1 MHADLLGAE
10 RSVVVSTP
18 AALSVTGV
26 SKRFGATVA
35 LESASFACERS
46 EVHGLVGENGAGK
59 STLVK
64 ILSGLVANDSGTL
77 QVGGRQVR
85 LWSARDAGKAGIATA
100 FQELSLIPH
109 FTVAQNLL
117 LGHEPVGRL
126 GLVSGRRLLIRA
138 QQVLDYWE
146 ADRLPVDSTV
156 ADLSLADRQR
166 LEIVKALR
174 KEPQILLLD
183 EPTSALG
190 PRDVEWMNRQ
200 VWRLTKLGS
209 AVVFVSHRLGE
220 VRGFCNRVTVLRNG
234 RDVGT
239 LEADQAS
246 DEQIMRL
253 MLGKEVS
260 AQYRTKAAAI
270 SSSDEPV
277 VEVEGLGGGREL
289 RSATLTIGRGEIV
302 GVAGLQGHGQRQL
315 FMTLFG
321 AARRDRGSIR
331 VGGRPVQFRHPV
343 NAVRSRIG
351 ISLVPEDRKHE
362 GLFLEMSVR
371 DNMSLPSLSRYSHL
385 GLITERSERS
395 AVLGILQ
402 QLNVD
407 PRKIDD
413 SVSSLSG
420 GNQQK
425 IVIGKWLM
433 NGSQVML
440 LYDPTRGVDVG
451 SKAEIFQLIRMFA
464 SKGGSALFYSSDIEE
479 LVHLCSRVVIMY
491 RGSTV
496 RELHGEEVSREAI
509 LSAMVGAED
518 S

>member
-1 MHADLLGAE
+1 
-10 RSVVVSTP
+10 
-18 AALSVTGV
+18 
-26 SKRFGATVA
+26 
-35 LESASFACERS
+35 
-46 EVHGLVGENGAGK
+46 
-59 STLVK
+59 
-64 ILSGLVANDSGTL
+64 
-77 QVGGRQVR
+77 
-85 LWSARDAGKAGIATA
+85 
-100 FQELSLIPH
+100 
-109 FTVAQNLL
+109 
-117 LGHEPVGRL
+117 
-126 GLVSGRRLLIRA
+126 
-138 QQVLDYWE
+138 
-146 ADRLPVDSTV
+146 
-156 ADLSLADRQR
+156 
-166 LEIVKALR
+166 
-174 KEPQILLLD
+174 
-183 EPTSALG
+183 
-190 PRDVEWMNRQ
+190 
-200 VWRLTKLGS
+200 
-209 AVVFVSHRLGE
+209 
-220 VRGFCNRVTVLRNG
+220 
-234 RDVGT
+234 
-239 LEADQAS
+239 
-246 DEQIMRL
+246 
-253 MLGKEVS
+253 
-260 AQYRTKAAAI
+260 
-270 SSSDEPV
+270 
-277 VEVEGLGGGREL
+277 
-289 RSATLTIGRGEIV
+289 
-302 GVAGLQGHGQRQL
+302 
-315 FMTLFG
+315 
-321 AARRDRGSIR
+321 
-331 VGGRPVQFRHPV
+331 
-343 NAVRSRIG
+343 
-351 ISLVPEDRKHE
+351 
-362 GLFLEMSVR
+362 MSVR